1 MADNENE
8 TVHTL
13 NACRHCLGKII
24 AAHDGRLVDFT
35 GDNFLAEF
43 RSATQ
48 ALRGAWAAQNEI
60 DVENAKL
67 PIERKMQYRL
77 GLHLGEVLSQ
87 EGRLYG
93 DGVNI
98 AARLE
103 SIVEPGGV

>member
-1 MADNENE
+1 MANAEHYLAAILSGDVVGYSRLMADNEIE

-13 NACRHCLGKII
+13 NACRQCLGKII

-60 DVENAKL
+60 DVETAKL
-67 PIERKMQYRL
+67 ADERKMQFRF
-77 GLHLGEVLSQ
+77 GLHLG
-87 EGRLYG
+87 
-93 DGVNI
+93 
-98 AARLE
+98 
-103 SIVEPGGV
+103 